1 MFKAKLSYFFHPVQ
15 NLKEAYNFFVNILGL
30 ELVYTNLTDITEDII
45 KQDIPEGLTWLELT
59 DGNVKLLVQEVPN
72 IKPYETGIGF
82 YLGNCDESYVFLK
95 NSGVEIVSHIQ
106 GVGKLRFF
114 EIKDPTGSIFNIFG
128 D

>member
-1 MFKAKLSYFFHPVQ
+1 MLKAKLSYFFHPVN

-30 ELVYTNLTDITEDII
+30 DIIYSNLTDVNEDMI
-45 KQDIPEGLTWLELT
+45 KDGNLEEINWLEL
-59 DGNVKLLVQEVPN
+59 DASGVRILVQEVPG
-72 IKPYETGIGF
+72 IAPYETGIGF
-82 YLGNCDESYVFLK
+82 HFGNCDEAYVFLK
-95 NSGVEIVSHIQ
+95 NSGVEVISPIQ